1 MMNPRQAV
9 CKTAQFHSI
18 IPLEVQYV
26 HKKRKK
32 ETDIKLVLTS
42 IMTTYRIVLAC

>member
-9 CKTAQFHSI
+9 YKTAQFHST

-26 HKKRKK
+26 HKKNKNKNKQRH
-32 ETDIKLVLTS
+32 
-42 IMTTYRIVLAC
+42 